1 MTTTQRAFEAAML
14 DFKDKLKGH
23 SFYDQIIQTTSI
35 EQVYQDIQKFQDKQA
50 KSGRLRHL
58 SKIEPFLARLR
69 EYSSVV
75 ETFVQAKPDILA
87 LIWGPIK
94 LLLLWADVL
103 KQSFDALVNALEEV
117 GDILPDFC
125 ELAEMFADNNRLQEL
140 IDRLRLMFEMFWSSH
155 RDKMQVVVKHM
166 ASHHDLI
173 RTEVRIEEICRADEL
188 RNRELQHFVQTE
200 ENNIAQEH
208 ASHRAHISAKSY
220 DADLY
225 RFSEAVCKGT
235 GKWLFRDLSF
245 QNWLAGKTLQASS
258 VIRHTQRL
266 QGTQTVFA
274 FLTYL
279 DSHISTLCILHSL
292 IFQRSSTSLSL
303 KTILYGLDEI
313 NPTQRSRL

>member
-140 IDRLRLMFEMFWSSH
+140 L
-155 RDKMQVVVKHM
+155 V
-166 ASHHDLI
+166 
-173 RTEVRIEEICRADEL
+173 
-188 RNRELQHFVQTE
+188 
-200 ENNIAQEH
+200 
-208 ASHRAHISAKSY
+208 
-220 DADLY
+220 LY
-225 RFSEAVCKGT
+225 
-235 GKWLFRDLSF
+235 FRDI
-245 QNWLAGKTLQASS
+245 LQ
-258 VIRHTQRL
+258 
-266 QGTQTVFA
+266 
-274 FLTYL
+274 Y
-279 DSHISTLCILHSL
+279 
-292 IFQRSSTSLSL
+292 
-303 KTILYGLDEI
+303 
-313 NPTQRSRL
+313 